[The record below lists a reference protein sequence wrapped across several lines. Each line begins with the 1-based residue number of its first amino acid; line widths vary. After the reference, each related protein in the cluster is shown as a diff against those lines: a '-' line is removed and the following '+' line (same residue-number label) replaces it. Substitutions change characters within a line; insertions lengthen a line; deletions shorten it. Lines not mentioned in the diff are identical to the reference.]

1 MTHREILLQF
11 LLPIEEKMKS
21 IGSDPRIQ
29 RVLPKHKLSATNLLK
44 YLWLRT
50 HNLSSYQEKLHAMG
64 LSSLASAESHIHR
77 QVQEVLQRLGHP
89 QSEQQSDVCT
99 AELASKVIKR
109 NTRALF
115 GPAANSGKP
124 VLMVTMDSHSHDD
137 IDMLAELIRRGM
149 HIARINCAHDDAEVW
164 SKVARKLQQAASIAG
179 KGCKLYMDLAG
190 PKFRVQVFKKGVPA
204 KKLSVEAGDR
214 IWLAESAEGKSG
226 LKRLITC
233 QIPGIVAQIK
243 LQSKVMID
251 DGMIEA
257 LVEEKVEDTLAL
269 RIVRVSGK
277 PWIKAEKGIN
287 FPQSSFRI
295 PSLTREDLSAIE
307 VVKEHADLVGYSFV
321 RSVKDLEAL
330 ENHLDLNQP
339 ELSPGLILKIETPEA
354 VAQLPALLLHAMRY
368 PRFGVMIARGDLAI
382 EIGFERLSEIQEEI
396 LWICEAGHVPVIW
409 ATQVLEQMNK
419 TGIASRAEMTDAF
432 KAAQAEC
439 IMLNKG
445 DHTLKVL
452 DALQEIIARS
462 QRHHQKKRYAMQ
474 ALSIARKFKF

>member
-1 MTHREILLQF
+1 
-11 LLPIEEKMKS
+11 
-21 IGSDPRIQ
+21 
-29 RVLPKHKLSATNLLK
+29 
-44 YLWLRT
+44 
-50 HNLSSYQEKLHAMG
+50 
-64 LSSLASAESHIHR
+64 
-77 QVQEVLQRLGHP
+77 
-89 QSEQQSDVCT
+89 
-99 AELASKVIKR
+99 
-109 NTRALF
+109 
-115 GPAANSGKP
+115 
-124 VLMVTMDSHSHDD
+124 
-137 IDMLAELIRRGM
+137 
-149 HIARINCAHDDAEVW
+149 
-164 SKVARKLQQAASIAG
+164 
-179 KGCKLYMDLAG
+179 
-190 PKFRVQVFKKGVPA
+190 
-204 KKLSVEAGDR
+204 
-214 IWLAESAEGKSG
+214 
-226 LKRLITC
+226 
-233 QIPGIVAQIK
+233 
-243 LQSKVMID
+243 MID